1 MNTSLMGMRA
11 IVVEDDAFTRTMLVS
26 TLGQA
31 GLSVV
36 LETGSA
42 STAVQQAPRLKP
54 AVAILD
60 LHLGLGPTGIDVA
73 HSLRRND
80 PSIGIIFLTSYSDPR
95 LLDANL
101 PPMPGNS
108 QYLTKESVIKL
119 DVLLIAI
126 KNSLKQNTA
135 ATKFKTNSSLNV
147 LTDVQIEVLRLLAD
161 GLSNSEIAKR
171 RVVTE
176 KSIEVTISRIAKSL
190 NLAQDA
196 TRNQRV
202 HMAKAYF
209 AALGMNQKRHEKN

>member
-1 MNTSLMGMRA
+1 MGMRA
-11 IVVEDDAFTRTMLVS
+11 LVVEDDAFTRTMLVS
-26 TLGQA
+26 TLSQA

-42 STAVQQAPRLKP
+42 STAVQQAPGLKP

-73 HSLRRND
+73 HALRRND

-108 QYLTKESVIKL
+108 QYLTKASVVQL
-119 DVLLIAI
+119 DVLLAAI
-126 KNSLKQNTA
+126 KNSLTQKTA
-135 ATKFKTNSSLNV
+135 ATKFKSNSNMNI

-161 GLSNSEIAKR
+161 GLSNSEIAKK
-171 RVVTE
+171 RVVSE
-176 KSIEVTISRIAKSL
+176 KSIEVTIARIAKSL
-190 NLAQDA
+190 NLAKDA

-209 AALGMNQKRHEKN
+209 AAVGMNQQRHEEN

>member
-1 MNTSLMGMRA
+1 MGMRT
-11 IVVEDDAFTRTMLVS
+11 VVFEDDAFTRTMLVS
-26 TLGQA
+26 TLIQA
-31 GLSVV
+31 GFSVV

-42 STAVQQAPRLKP
+42 AEAAQKAPDLKP

-60 LHLGLGPTGIDVA
+60 LHLGIGPTGIDVA
-73 HSLRRND
+73 HALRRND

-119 DVLLIAI
+119 GVLLEAV
-126 KNSLKQNTA
+126 KNSLIKNTA
-135 ATKFKTNSSLNV
+135 TTKFQTSSSMNS
-147 LTDVQIEVLRLLAD
+147 LTDIQIEVLRLLAE
-161 GLSNSEIAKR
+161 GLSNAEIAKR
-171 RVVTE
+171 RVVSE
-176 KSIEVTISRIAKSL
+176 KSVEVAIARIAKTL
-190 NLAQDA
+190 NLPKDA

-209 AALGMNQKRHEKN
+209 EALGMNHQRNA